1 VNKVREITDV
11 LEAFAPL
18 ALQESYDNA
27 GLLVG
32 DPDMEVKGLLVT
44 LDVTS
49 EVLKEAMQHN
59 LNMIVAHHPF
69 IFSGLKKITGK
80 NDIEKCLITAI
91 KNDIAIYA
99 SHTNTDAA
107 ANGLNHKF
115 CDLLQLKNCRTL
127 SPMNDTLI
135 KLVTFV
141 PSDHAGKVRQTIF
154 DAGAGHIG
162 NYDCCS
168 YNLEGQ
174 GTFRALEGTHPY
186 VGEKGA
192 LHFEKEVRIETV
204 LPSFLQHKVVEAMI
218 KAHPYEEVAYDVY
231 PLKNRWNGA
240 GTGMIGELDE
250 PLAEAEFFHKLKET
264 LNVSVVRHTVFSG
277 KPVKKVALCGGA
289 GSFLIGDAIQ
299 AQADVFITGEIKY
312 HDFFKAENKII
323 LADIGHFE
331 SEQFVKEVFGQLLQ
345 ENFSKFAVRLSEVNT
360 NPIKYL

>member
-1 VNKVREITDV
+1 MIKVREITEV

-32 DPDMEVKGLLVT
+32 DPDMNVRGVLVT

-49 EVLKEAMQHN
+49 EVLEEAMQHK

-69 IFSGLKKITGK
+69 IFSGLKKINGK

-107 ANGLNHKF
+107 VNGLNQKF

-127 SPMNDTLI
+127 SPMNDALV

-141 PSDHAGKVRQTIF
+141 PSDHAEKVRQAIF

-168 YNLEGQ
+168 YNLEGE
-174 GTFRALEGTHPY
+174 GTFRALEGANPF
-186 VGEKGA
+186 VGEKDQ
-192 LHFEKEVRIETV
+192 LHVEKEVRIETV
-204 LPSFLQHKVVEAMI
+204 LPAFMQHKVVAAMI
-218 KAHPYEEVAYDVY
+218 RSHPYEEVAYDVF
-231 PLKNRWNGA
+231 PLKNTWNGA
-240 GTGMIGELDE
+240 GIGMIGELNE
-250 PLAEAEFFHKLKET
+250 PLPASDFFNVLKKT
-264 LNVSVVRHTVFSG
+264 LNVSVVRHTTFLDG
-277 KPVKKVALCGGA
+277 PVQKIAVCGGA
-289 GSFLIGDAIQ
+289 GSFLISDAIR
-299 AQADVFITGEIKY
+299 AKADVFITGEIKY
-312 HDFFKAENKII
+312 HDFFKAENRII

-331 SEQFVKEVFGQLLQ
+331 SEQFVKEVFGELLQ
-345 ENFSKFAVRLSEVNT
+345 KNFSKFAVRLSEVNT

>member
-1 VNKVREITDV
+1 MIKVREITEV

-32 DPDMEVKGLLVT
+32 DPDMNVSGVLIT

-49 EVLKEAMQHN
+49 EVLEEAIQHN

-69 IFSGLKKITGK
+69 IFSGLKKINGK
-80 NDIEKCLITAI
+80 NDIENCLITAI

-107 ANGLNHKF
+107 ANGLNQKF
-115 CDLLQLKNCRTL
+115 CDLLNLKNCRTL
-127 SPMNDTLI
+127 SPMNDALV

-141 PSDHAGKVRQTIF
+141 PSDYAEIVRNAIF
-154 DAGAGHIG
+154 EAGAGHIG

-168 YNLEGQ
+168 YNLEGE
-174 GTFRALEGTHPY
+174 GTFRALEGTNPF
-186 VGEKGA
+186 VGLKGE

-204 LPSFLQHKVVEAMI
+204 LPSFMQHKVVAAMI
-218 KAHPYEEVAYDVY
+218 RSHPYEEVAYDIY
-231 PLKNRWNGA
+231 PLKNSWKGA
-240 GTGMIGELDE
+240 GIGMIGELEE
-250 PLAEAEFFHKLKET
+250 PLGEVDFFRKLKET
-264 LNVSVVRHTVFSG
+264 LNISVIRHTEFLS

-289 GSFLIGDAIQ
+289 GSFLIDDAIR
-299 AQADVFITGEIKY
+299 ATADVFITGEIKY
-312 HDFFKAENKII
+312 HDFFKAENRII
-323 LADIGHFE
+323 LADTGHFE
-331 SEQFVKEVFGQLLQ
+331 SEQFVKEVFGELLQ
-345 ENFSKFAVRLSEVNT
+345 KNFSKFAVRLSEVNT